1 MVTHSVSV
9 VDNKN
14 YVYDSQAIK
23 FESEQAT
30 STVTDVEWAMSKTH
44 YASLVLRSN
53 L

>member
-1 MVTHSVSV
+1 MVGMKRLDMKTDGVVVTHSVSV

-30 STVTDVEWAMSKTH
+30 STVTDVDGQ
-44 YASLVLRSN
+44 
-53 L
+53 